1 MTELITPI
9 ISTDKTKLD
18 LNVIH
23 RFLTQ
28 SYWGKGRTME
38 QVRKS
43 IENTMCFGVY
53 LNDEQIGFAR
63 VLSDQVVY
71 AYLMDVFILE
81 EYRGKGYASLML
93 NEILHHPSFIQVPK
107 WFLATRDA
115 HPLYKQF
122 GFKEIAD
129 PKIYMER
136 ILERQNQI

>member
-1 MTELITPI
+1 MADKKSVTILTEK
-9 ISTDKTKLD
+9 SKLD
-18 LNVIH
+18 LDVIH
-23 RFLTQ
+23 GFLTQ

-38 QVRKS
+38 QVIKS

-53 LNDEQIGFAR
+53 LNEKQIGFAR

-81 EYRGKGYASLML
+81 QYRGNGYASLML
-93 NEILHHPSFIQVPK
+93 YEILHHSSLKEVSK

-122 GFKEIAD
+122 GFKEITD

-136 ILERQNQI
+136 IVEIK